1 MTTETAMNK
10 SELIITLAEKNNLP
24 ADQARIIVDTMVD
37 LMKEQLMEGGRIEI
51 RGFGSFEMREYRAY
65 TGRNPKTGK
74 AVQVKPKR
82 MPFFKCGLDL
92 KEQLNSD

>member
-1 MTTETAMNK
+1 MNK
-10 SELIITLAEKNNLP
+10 SELIIALAEKSDIP
-24 ADQARIIVDTMVD
+24 VEHARTVVDTMVD

-74 AVQVKPKR
+74 SVEVKPKR